1 MSPLS
6 PEQLLEQAKRLAAE
20 AQADPAN
27 QGRTPQQQVEHAG
40 RVDQARRLAGGESA
54 ESIAGEVVVPPT
66 RRDMQQEEL
75 QGLPIGET
83 IARKAQLL
91 GKGAVQG
98 VGDILSLPAM
108 VVDQQFRPPGE
119 GSEFAPKHPSPRPPQ
134 LAPHIQR
141 AAGAAADFASG
152 GVTPQSTGEHF
163 TELLGE
169 EGAAGG
175 PIAWGLRKLAQAKT
189 AAGSVNRYWMSLS
202 DESARQFALQE
213 GLGAFGSA
221 SGRLIT
227 EQGGPGSEMLGAI
240 GGDLTLRNVP
250 GLARRTVVRSAGF
263 LNMKFR
269 SIDKQERLLQK
280 QIIDEMRKPG
290 GIEAFAATPKGL
302 RLLNEAAEYMQ
313 RQMGREFDVDAA
325 MRLIDDME
333 QYAADFGMNLD
344 DIALPSILD
353 NPGLKTLV
361 TQATA
366 RNPNLAVHLQ
376 AATERGSSAVRRK
389 MAEIGPPQA
398 GQADF
403 DSQLT
408 NATAVVRSEADRRIS
423 AVARQVDEAKA
434 ARAGGVA
441 AVDQAAIDELG
452 DFGKAGSDA
461 AQKLKAAENFGE
473 SVIDDWK
480 TTKIE
485 LINPAYEHVELLA
498 EQHKNLKWSNKHSKA
513 ALGEVKGKL
522 REAGET
528 GAPHDLM
535 EIIHHWDES
544 GTDFAR
550 LRDMQEELGERI
562 IALKAD
568 SKFRQAD
575 RLQKLKNG
583 IDKDILDYELLEVE
597 IPDALAGKAA
607 PGAGA
612 GSSESNTIN
621 LQRDRSAEAR
631 RSALEGSRERGE
643 EILGLNERVGI
654 DAQID
659 RTGKATGTGL
669 EGPFEG
675 PSLRE
680 LSDAGG
686 NAAAR
691 TLDDVRTEERSL
703 REFMSTAE
711 DPAAAA
717 RVRVR
722 LNALQTEREAIV
734 ARMRQP
740 EGPATKGRP
749 AKGKRGTGGQ
759 GGISDDTAKGLANER
774 SRKIVQEALDVA
786 NTRYQKF
793 AAEYYDSIATG
804 QIIEAHRIKSP
815 IPHGDTLGLYLEPG
829 GLNKPG
835 SYTQRVDEFLV
846 RAGDSPET
854 IQRGQDWLVA
864 DAYQRNVELVQQ
876 ADGSYK
882 PRLNRVNFDKWK
894 RRNAYALDKF
904 EGAQRMVDD
913 AETLMVEARK
923 LGAAPLPTPLA
934 IDRVALETFIGD
946 PQKFWDDIPA
956 MGIDEGRKRVNDVM
970 KTIVDSGD
978 ERALFGLKE
987 SFMTSHLVRQFT
999 VEFAGEVTP
1008 KTMKS
1013 AIDTIIDTPALY
1025 ETVQKLFGDEH
1036 ARLLRVASKQT
1047 DAIAATGQIPAN
1059 VQSLKLRT
1067 PTEQFQETATKG
1079 SLWNVIMGP
1088 VRRTSKLASAAEKF
1102 NRDLTLIQRNA
1113 IYQEAVRNPPL
1124 LRDLLTRDYTA
1135 ETIRGIRTRMG
1146 ANYPTLFPRVERN
1159 QERLEDERQDEEQE
1173 EEANRAVVTPPRTSL
1188 LSPPVA
1194 ALGRFG

>member
-1 MSPLS
+1 
-6 PEQLLEQAKRLAAE
+6 
-20 AQADPAN
+20 
-27 QGRTPQQQVEHAG
+27 
-40 RVDQARRLAGGESA
+40 
-54 ESIAGEVVVPPT
+54 
-66 RRDMQQEEL
+66 
-75 QGLPIGET
+75 
-83 IARKAQLL
+83 
-91 GKGAVQG
+91 
-98 VGDILSLPAM
+98 
-108 VVDQQFRPPGE
+108 
-119 GSEFAPKHPSPRPPQ
+119 
-134 LAPHIQR
+134 
-141 AAGAAADFASG
+141 
-152 GVTPQSTGEHF
+152 
-163 TELLGE
+163 
-169 EGAAGG
+169 
-175 PIAWGLRKLAQAKT
+175 
-189 AAGSVNRYWMSLS
+189 
-202 DESARQFALQE
+202 
-213 GLGAFGSA
+213 
-221 SGRLIT
+221 
-227 EQGGPGSEMLGAI
+227 
-240 GGDLTLRNVP
+240 
-250 GLARRTVVRSAGF
+250 
-263 LNMKFR
+263 
-269 SIDKQERLLQK
+269 
-280 QIIDEMRKPG
+280 
-290 GIEAFAATPKGL
+290 
-302 RLLNEAAEYMQ
+302 
-313 RQMGREFDVDAA
+313 
-325 MRLIDDME
+325 
-333 QYAADFGMNLD
+333 
-344 DIALPSILD
+344 
-353 NPGLKTLV
+353 V

-389 MAEIGPPQA
+389 MAQIGPPQA

-408 NATAVVRSEADRRIS
+408 NATAVVRSEANRRIEK
-423 AVARQVDEAKA
+423 VARQVDEAKA
-434 ARAGGVA
+434 ARAEGVA

-452 DFGKAGSDA
+452 DFSQAGADA
-461 AQKLKAAENFGE
+461 AQKLKAAEDFGE
-473 SVIDDWK
+473 AVIDDWL
-480 TTKIE
+480 TTKTE
-485 LINPAYEHVELLA
+485 LIDPAYEHVELLA
-498 EQHKNLKWSNKHSKA
+498 QQHQNLKWSNKHSKE
-513 ALGEVKGKL
+513 ALGKLKGKL

-528 GAPHDLM
+528 NAPHDLM
-535 EIIHHWDES
+535 DIIHHWDES

-550 LRDMQEELGERI
+550 LRDMQAELNDRI
-562 IALKAD
+562 ITLKQD
-568 SKFRQAD
+568 KKFNQAE
-575 RLQKLKNG
+575 RLQELKNG

-597 IPDALAGKAA
+597 IPDAPAGKAA

-612 GSSESNTIN
+612 GPSESG
-621 LQRDRSAEAR
+621 SAGVQAEHSAIAREAH
-631 RSALEGSRERGE
+631 
-643 EILGLNERVGI
+643 VK
-654 DAQID
+654 
-659 RTGKATGTGL
+659 RTKEFIGVDPETGL
-669 EGPFEG
+669 ESPFSGPT
-675 PSLRE
+675 LRE
-680 LSDAGG
+680 VVDPA
-686 NAAAR
+686 AFPAAR
-691 TLDDVRTEERSL
+691 TLDDVRAEERSL

-711 DPAAAA
+711 DPAAASRA
-717 RVRVR
+717 RVR

-749 AKGKRGTGGQ
+749 AKGKRGTRGST
-759 GGISDDTAKGLANER
+759 GISDDTTAGLANER

-786 NTRYQKF
+786 NTRYQKM
-793 AAEYYDSIATG
+793 AVEYYDSIATG
-804 QIIEAHRIKSP
+804 QIIEAHRVKSP

-904 EGAQRMVDD
+904 EGAQRLVDD

-923 LGAAPLPTPLA
+923 LGAKPLPTPLA

-956 MGIDEGRKRVNDVM
+956 LGIDEGRKRVNDVM

-1008 KTMKS
+1008 KMIKR

-1025 ETVQKLFGDEH
+1025 EMVQKVFGDDH

-1047 DAIAATGQIPAN
+1047 DAIAETGLIPAN
-1059 VQSLKLRT
+1059 VQAVKLKT
-1067 PTEQFQETATKG
+1067 PTEAFQETATKG

-1124 LRDLLTRDYTA
+1124 LRDLLIRDYTA

-1159 QERLEDERQDEEQE
+1159 QEQLEEERQKDEEAQDVS
-1173 EEANRAVVTPPRTSL
+1173 ANRAIVSPPRTSL
-1188 LSPPVA
+1188 LSPPIA
-1194 ALGRFG
+1194 SFGQLG